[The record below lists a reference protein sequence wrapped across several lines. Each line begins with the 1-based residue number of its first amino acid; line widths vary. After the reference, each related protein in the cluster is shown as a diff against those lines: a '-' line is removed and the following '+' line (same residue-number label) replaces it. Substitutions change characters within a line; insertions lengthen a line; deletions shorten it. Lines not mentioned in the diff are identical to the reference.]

1 MARGRYDNRDS
12 KGRRI
17 ALPET
22 IAREAQ
28 QRAAAAGEQDA
39 EGVPFDPAG
48 LFIISTD
55 VQDAIERLANEVDA
69 LRAANSQIATE
80 NERRSCV
87 SLPWGW
93 GGEPVPDGTIAAD
106 DRAAIAGAYH
116 GFTY

>member
-1 MARGRYDNRDS
+1 MARGRYQDRDT

-17 ALPET
+17 AIPQ
-22 IAREAQ
+22 IVAREAQ
-28 QRAAAAGEQDA
+28 ARAAASGNQDA
-39 EGVPFDPAG
+39 EGVPFDPSG

-93 GGEPVPDGTIAAD
+93 GGEPVPDGTIDAA
-106 DRAAIAGAYH
+106 DRAAIAGCYH